1 MEPLSI
7 PYKDAFIVISR
18 LDAESNPDALEVDFE
33 VMKDG
38 VVVTNNYDSDEVS
51 TFLENFFDIA
61 ILEALELNKEST
73 KEPLNE

>member
-1 MEPLSI
+1 MEPLTI

-33 VMKDG
+33 IMKDD
-38 VVVTNNYDSDEVS
+38 VVVTNDYDTNEVS

-61 ILEALELNKEST
+61 IREALERYKEST
-73 KEPLNE
+73 KDE

>member
-1 MEPLSI
+1 MEPLTI

-33 VMKDG
+33 IMKDD
-38 VVVTNNYDSDEVS
+38 VVVTNDYDTNEVS

-61 ILEALELNKEST
+61 IREALERYNEST
-73 KEPLNE
+73 KDE